1 MLLLKRND
9 NVTLAPQAW
18 QNNGISGIDWR
29 REDIS
34 DDIYWIWTLVKV
46 LDWSFFTQIKLI
58 YFHMFWS
65 SIIEISLFCHDSWSL
80 TALARIY
87 ECWLCFCFLLLL
99 SGFKHTLWCLM
110 SSDLILQ
117 FEPAPRRGEP
127 DVTRRTPDYFLW
139 CKSDV
144 DLQQRFDR

>member
-18 QNNGISGIDWR
+18 QNNGIGGIDWR

-65 SIIEISLFCHDSWSL
+65 SIIEICLFCHDWWSL

-87 ECWLCFCFLLLL
+87 VCWLCFF
-99 SGFKHTLWCLM
+99 TLVIWLQAYFVV
-110 SSDLILQ
+110 SYEFWFVILQ